1 MKISPVM
8 SVLIVDDHPSFRASA
23 RRLLE
28 AEGFD
33 VIGEA
38 GDGQAAIAAAQQL
51 QPDLVLLDV
60 QLPDLNGFEVAAR
73 LAALGLPSAVILTSS
88 RNPAEYGPLSRETR
102 YADSSPRRSF
112 RELSSPVCCRH
123 RSEMNRHLRYVGA
136 VGGVG
141 AIYWLAA
148 KGGLQLAYLHGTV
161 AALWPPVGVGMA
173 LLILYGLSLWPGIVL
188 GDLAVADFSQ
198 PVGTVL
204 GQTIGNTLE
213 VLIAAILFYR
223 LAEGRTQFG
232 RVRDVAAL
240 VAAAAAGT
248 AVSAVFGA
256 ASLRLGGVI
265 PTAQVGTVWRTW
277 FLGDLSGALVFAP
290 LLLCWVGVRIDAIAP
305 RQALEAGAIATLIV
319 VLALLPSQRDVPYVV
334 FPVLIWAALRGGPR
348 GAAGAVALATTLT
361 VYNTAHHAG
370 PFVRATITQSLLAT
384 QLFVAAAAVT
394 SLVLGAVIEERHAAL
409 EALRENERRLR
420 DSRARIVKAGDAARR
435 RLERNLHD
443 GAQQRLV
450 SLALTLRLARL
461 QLRENPAETDH
472 LLSEASDELQSAIDE
487 LRELARGIH
496 PAVLTD
502 HGLGPALEVL
512 ADHAHLPVELTAHIP
527 SRLPST
533 VEAVVYYVAAEGL
546 TNIAKYAHATAAT
559 LRLEATNKNVVLCVG
574 DNGAGGADPNRGTGL
589 SGLADR
595 VEALGG
601 KLELHS
607 PPGQGT
613 LLTASIPCER

>member
-1 MKISPVM
+1 
-8 SVLIVDDHPSFRASA
+8 
-23 RRLLE
+23 
-28 AEGFD
+28 
-33 VIGEA
+33 
-38 GDGQAAIAAAQQL
+38 
-51 QPDLVLLDV
+51 
-60 QLPDLNGFEVAAR
+60 
-73 LAALGLPSAVILTSS
+73 
-88 RNPAEYGPLSRETR
+88 
-102 YADSSPRRSF
+102 
-112 RELSSPVCCRH
+112 
-123 RSEMNRHLRYVGA
+123 MNRHLRYVGA
-136 VGGVG
+136 VGAVG
-141 AIYWLAA
+141 AVYWLAA
-148 KGGLQLAYLHGTV
+148 KGGLQLAYLHGSV

-173 LLILYGLSLWPGIVL
+173 VLILYGLSLWPGIVL

-198 PVGTVL
+198 PAGTVL

-213 VLIAAILFYR
+213 VLIAAVLFYR
-223 LAEGRTQFG
+223 LAEGRTGFG

-240 VAAAAAGT
+240 VVAAAAGT

-256 ASLRLGGVI
+256 ASLKLGGVI
-265 PTAQVGTVWRTW
+265 PSAQVGTVWRTW

-290 LLLCWVGVRIDAIAP
+290 LLLCWVGVRLNAITS
-305 RQALEAGAIATLIV
+305 RQALEGAAIVTLIV

-348 GAAGAVALATTLT
+348 GAAGAVALVTTLT

-370 PFVRATITQSLLAT
+370 PFVRATISQSLLAT

-420 DSRARIVKAGDAARR
+420 DSRARIVKAGDTARR

-443 GAQQRLV
+443 GAQQHLV
-450 SLALTLRLARL
+450 SLALTLRLAKL
-461 QLRENPAETDH
+461 QLRNNPGETEH
-472 LLSEASDELQSAIDE
+472 LLTDASDELQSAIDE

-502 HGLGPALEVL
+502 RGLGPALEVL
-512 ADHAHLPVELTAHIP
+512 ADHAHLPVELTARLT

-546 TNIAKYAHATAAT
+546 TNITKYAHATAAT
-559 LRLEATNKNVVLCVG
+559 LRLETNNETVVLHVG
-574 DNGAGGADPNRGTGL
+574 DNGAGGADPSLGTGL
-589 SGLADR
+589 RGLADR

-607 PPGQGT
+607 PPGHGT
-613 LLTASIPCER
+613 LLTASIPWAR

>member
-1 MKISPVM
+1 
-8 SVLIVDDHPSFRASA
+8 
-23 RRLLE
+23 
-28 AEGFD
+28 
-33 VIGEA
+33 
-38 GDGQAAIAAAQQL
+38 
-51 QPDLVLLDV
+51 
-60 QLPDLNGFEVAAR
+60 
-73 LAALGLPSAVILTSS
+73 
-88 RNPAEYGPLSRETR
+88 
-102 YADSSPRRSF
+102 
-112 RELSSPVCCRH
+112 
-123 RSEMNRHLRYVGA
+123 MNRHLRYVGA
-136 VGGVG
+136 VGAVG
-141 AIYWLAA
+141 AVYWLAA
-148 KGGLQLAYLHGTV
+148 KLGLQLAYLHGSV

-173 LLILYGLSLWPGIVL
+173 VLILYGLSLWPGIVL

-198 PVGTVL
+198 PAGTVL

-213 VLIAAILFYR
+213 VLIAAVLFYR
-223 LAEGRTQFG
+223 LAEGRTGFG

-256 ASLRLGGVI
+256 ASLKLGGVI
-265 PTAQVGTVWRTW
+265 PSGQVGTVWRTW

-290 LLLCWVGVRIDAIAP
+290 LLLCWVGVRLDAITP
-305 RQALEAGAIATLIV
+305 RQALEGAAVVTLIV

-348 GAAGAVALATTLT
+348 GAAGAVALVTTLT

-420 DSRARIVKAGDAARR
+420 DSRARIVKAGDVARR

-443 GAQQRLV
+443 GAQQHLV
-450 SLALTLRLARL
+450 SLALTLRLAKL
-461 QLRENPAETDH
+461 QLRKNPAETEH
-472 LLSEASDELQSAIDE
+472 LLTEASDELQSAIDE

-502 HGLGPALEVL
+502 RGLGPALEVL
-512 ADHAHLPVELTAHIP
+512 ADHAHLPVELTARLT

-546 TNIAKYAHATAAT
+546 TNITKYAHATAAT
-559 LRLEATNKNVVLCVG
+559 LRLETNNKTVVLHVG
-574 DNGAGGADPNRGTGL
+574 DNGAGGADPSRGTGL
-589 SGLADR
+589 RGLADR

>member
-1 MKISPVM
+1 MK
-8 SVLIVDDHPSFRASA
+8 
-23 RRLLE
+23 
-28 AEGFD
+28 
-33 VIGEA
+33 
-38 GDGQAAIAAAQQL
+38 
-51 QPDLVLLDV
+51 
-60 QLPDLNGFEVAAR
+60 
-73 LAALGLPSAVILTSS
+73 
-88 RNPAEYGPLSRETR
+88 
-102 YADSSPRRSF
+102 
-112 RELSSPVCCRH
+112 
-123 RSEMNRHLRYVGA
+123 RHLRYVGA

-141 AIYWLAA
+141 AIYWVAA

-198 PVGTVL
+198 PAGTVL

-213 VLIAAILFYR
+213 VVIAAIIFYR

-232 RVRDVAAL
+232 RVRDVAGL

-248 AVSAVFGA
+248 AISAVFGA

-265 PTAQVGTVWRTW
+265 PNAQVGTVWRTW

-290 LLLCWVGVRIDAIAP
+290 LLLCWVGFRIDAITP
-305 RQALEAGAIATLIV
+305 RQALEGVAIATLIV

-348 GAAGAVALATTLT
+348 GAAGAVALVTTLT

-394 SLVLGAVIEERHAAL
+394 SLVLGAVIAERHAAL

-420 DSRARIVKAGDAARR
+420 DSRARIVKAGDAARG

-461 QLRENPAETDH
+461 RLQENPAETDH
-472 LLSEASDELQSAIDE
+472 LLNEASEELQSAIDE

-496 PAVLTD
+496 PAVLTE

-527 SRLPST
+527 SRLPAT

-559 LRLEATNKNVVLCVG
+559 LRLEANNKNVVLSVS
-574 DNGAGGADPNRGTGL
+574 DNGTGGADPNRGTGL
-589 SGLADR
+589 RGLADR

-601 KLELHS
+601 KLELRS
-607 PPGQGT
+607 ASGQGT

>member
-1 MKISPVM
+1 
-8 SVLIVDDHPSFRASA
+8 
-23 RRLLE
+23 
-28 AEGFD
+28 
-33 VIGEA
+33 
-38 GDGQAAIAAAQQL
+38 
-51 QPDLVLLDV
+51 
-60 QLPDLNGFEVAAR
+60 
-73 LAALGLPSAVILTSS
+73 
-88 RNPAEYGPLSRETR
+88 
-102 YADSSPRRSF
+102 
-112 RELSSPVCCRH
+112 
-123 RSEMNRHLRYVGA
+123 MNRHLRYLGA

-173 LLILYGLSLWPGIVL
+173 LLILYGRSLWPGIVL

-198 PVGTVL
+198 PAGTVL
-204 GQTIGNTLE
+204 GQTVGNTLE
-213 VLIAAILFYR
+213 VLIAAILFLQ

-248 AVSAVFGA
+248 AVSAVFGV
-256 ASLRLGGVI
+256 ASLRLGDVI
-265 PTAQVGTVWRTW
+265 SSGEVGTVWRTW

-290 LLLCWVGVRIDAIAP
+290 LLLCWLPIRLDSITP
-305 RQALEAGAIATLIV
+305 RQALEGAGVAALIV
-319 VLALLPSQRDVPYVV
+319 VVTLLPSQRDVPYIV
-334 FPVLIWAALRGGPR
+334 FPLLIWAALRGGPR
-348 GAAGAVALATTLT
+348 GAAGAVALVTTLT

-384 QLFVAAAAVT
+384 QLFVAAAALT

-420 DSRARIVKAGDAARR
+420 ESRVRIVRAGDAARR

-443 GAQQRLV
+443 GAQQRLI
-450 SLALTLRLARL
+450 STALTLRLARL
-461 QLRENPAETDH
+461 QLHKNPAEMEH
-472 LLSEASDELQSAIDE
+472 LLNEASDELQSAIDE

-502 HGLGPALEVL
+502 RGLGPALEVL

-546 TNIAKYAHATAAT
+546 TNVAKYSHATAAT
-559 LRLEATNKNVVLCVG
+559 VRLEASNKSVVLSVG
-574 DNGAGGADPNRGTGL
+574 DNGAGGADPSRGTGL
-589 SGLADR
+589 RGLADR

-601 KLELHS
+601 RLELHS

>member
-1 MKISPVM
+1 
-8 SVLIVDDHPSFRASA
+8 
-23 RRLLE
+23 
-28 AEGFD
+28 
-33 VIGEA
+33 
-38 GDGQAAIAAAQQL
+38 
-51 QPDLVLLDV
+51 
-60 QLPDLNGFEVAAR
+60 
-73 LAALGLPSAVILTSS
+73 
-88 RNPAEYGPLSRETR
+88 
-102 YADSSPRRSF
+102 
-112 RELSSPVCCRH
+112 
-123 RSEMNRHLRYVGA
+123 MNRHLRYVGA
-136 VGGVG
+136 VGAVG
-141 AIYWLAA
+141 AVYWLAA
-148 KGGLQLAYLHGTV
+148 KLGLQLAYLHGSV

-173 LLILYGLSLWPGIVL
+173 VLILYGLSLWPGIVL

-198 PVGTVL
+198 PAGTVL

-213 VLIAAILFYR
+213 VLIAAVLFYR
-223 LAEGRTQFG
+223 LAEGRTGFG

-256 ASLRLGGVI
+256 ASLKLGGVI
-265 PTAQVGTVWRTW
+265 PSGQVGTVWRTW

-290 LLLCWVGVRIDAIAP
+290 LLLCWVGVRLDAITP
-305 RQALEAGAIATLIV
+305 RQALEGGAVVTLIV

-348 GAAGAVALATTLT
+348 GAAGAVALVTTLT
-361 VYNTAHHAG
+361 AYNTAHHAG

-443 GAQQRLV
+443 GAQQHLV
-450 SLALTLRLARL
+450 SLALTLRLAKL
-461 QLRENPAETDH
+461 QLRKNPAETEH
-472 LLSEASDELQSAIDE
+472 LLTEASDELQSAIDE

-502 HGLGPALEVL
+502 RGLGPALEVL
-512 ADHAHLPVELTAHIP
+512 ADHAHLPVELTARLT

-546 TNIAKYAHATAAT
+546 TNITKYAHATAAT
-559 LRLEATNKNVVLCVG
+559 LRLETNNTTVVLHVG
-574 DNGAGGADPNRGTGL
+574 DNGAGGADPSRGTGL
-589 SGLADR
+589 RGLADR

>member
-1 MKISPVM
+1 
-8 SVLIVDDHPSFRASA
+8 
-23 RRLLE
+23 
-28 AEGFD
+28 
-33 VIGEA
+33 
-38 GDGQAAIAAAQQL
+38 
-51 QPDLVLLDV
+51 
-60 QLPDLNGFEVAAR
+60 
-73 LAALGLPSAVILTSS
+73 
-88 RNPAEYGPLSRETR
+88 
-102 YADSSPRRSF
+102 
-112 RELSSPVCCRH
+112 
-123 RSEMNRHLRYVGA
+123 MNRHLRYVGA
-136 VGGVG
+136 VGAVG
-141 AIYWLAA
+141 AVYWLAA
-148 KGGLQLAYLHGTV
+148 KGGLELAYLHGSV

-173 LLILYGLSLWPGIVL
+173 VLILYGLSLWPGIVL

-198 PVGTVL
+198 PAGTVL

-213 VLIAAILFYR
+213 VLIAAVLFYR
-223 LAEGRTQFG
+223 LAEGRLGFG

-256 ASLRLGGVI
+256 ASLKLGGVI
-265 PTAQVGTVWRTW
+265 PSGEVGTVWRTW

-290 LLLCWVGVRIDAIAP
+290 LLLCWVGVRLDAISP
-305 RQALEAGAIATLIV
+305 RRALEGATIVTLIV

-348 GAAGAVALATTLT
+348 GAAGAVALVTTLT

-394 SLVLGAVIEERHAAL
+394 SLVLGAVIEERHTAL

-443 GAQQRLV
+443 GAQQHLV
-450 SLALTLRLARL
+450 SLALTLRLAKL
-461 QLRENPAETDH
+461 QLRKHPAETEH
-472 LLSEASDELQSAIDE
+472 LLTEASDELQSAIDE

-502 HGLGPALEVL
+502 RGLGPALEVL
-512 ADHAHLPVELTAHIP
+512 ADHAHLPVELTARLT
-527 SRLPST
+527 SRLPPT

-546 TNIAKYAHATAAT
+546 TNITKYAHATAAT
-559 LRLEATNKNVVLCVG
+559 LRLETNDKTVVLHVG
-574 DNGAGGADPNRGTGL
+574 DNGAGGADPSLGTGL
-589 SGLADR
+589 RGLADR

-601 KLELHS
+601 KLELRS
-607 PPGQGT
+607 PAGQGT